1 MKLNLDVKS
10 IDVIRSCGYDRVV
23 IKLNGLSYKDN
34 CLYFNCPEGK
44 AEEFLKTIV
53 DGEIDCKLNVFNVK

>member
-10 IDVIRSCGYDRVV
+10 IDVIRGYGYDRVV
-23 IKLNGLSYKDN
+23 IRLNGSIHKDN
-34 CLYFNCPEGK
+34 CLYFNCEEGK

-53 DGEIDCKLNVFNVK
+53 DGELDCKLNVFKIK